1 MGPHFVALGKCIYC
15 ASVVQM
21 KDGHDFIKGLSNFQA
36 LSQQSLGV
44 KLTVQGFLTFFYE
57 KIANGMADMEAMFK
71 YFKESD
77 LEVEKMGPKLQ
88 EHLILI
94 ALLTAED
101 GYYGL
106 PDAESVGTAMVDSGD
121 ESDHSSKKPRIDKP

>member
-1 MGPHFVALGKCIYC
+1 METELA
-15 ASVVQM
+15 VVQM
-21 KDGHDFIKGLSNFQA
+21 KDGYDFIKGLSNFQA
-36 LSQQSLGV
+36 LSQQSLGIR
-44 KLTVQGFLTFFYE
+44 LTVQGFLAFFHE
-57 KIANGMADMEAMFK
+57 KFTKATADMEAMFK
-71 YFKESD
+71 YFKDSD
-77 LEVEKMGPKLQ
+77 TSVEKMGLQLQ

-106 PDAESVGTAMVDSGD
+106 PDAEGVGTAMVDSGD

>member
-1 MGPHFVALGKCIYC
+1 VVIVRLA
-15 ASVVQM
+15 VVQM
-21 KDGHDFIKGLSNFQA
+21 KDGYDFIKGLSSFAA

-44 KLTVQGFLTFFYE
+44 KLTVQGFLAFFYE
-57 KIANGMADMEAMFK
+57 KFAQGTVDMETMFK

-77 LEVEKMGPKLQ
+77 KPVETMGPQLQ

-94 ALLTAED
+94 ALWTSED

-106 PDAESVGTAMVDSGD
+106 PDAESVGTLMIDSGD

>member
-1 MGPHFVALGKCIYC
+1 MVIVLA
-15 ASVVQM
+15 VVQM
-21 KDGHDFIKGLSNFQA
+21 KDGYDFIKGLSNFPA

-44 KLTVQGFLTFFYE
+44 KLTVQGFLAFFYE
-57 KIANGMADMEAMFK
+57 KFAHGTVDMETMFK
-71 YFKESD
+71 FFKESNAS
-77 LEVEKMGPKLQ
+77 VEIMGPQLQ

-94 ALLTAED
+94 ALLTSED

-106 PDAESVGTAMVDSGD
+106 PDAESVGTLMIDSGD